1 MSIKIHDTSL
11 NVLEVLDF
19 ALKFQIIQAET

>member
-1 MSIKIHDTSL
+1 MSIKNHDTSL

-19 ALKFQIIQAET
+19 ALKFQIVQAET